1 MGLISGWLIGF
12 IPPLQK
18 CGTTPRDEPLL
29 QQHWIFE
36 AEAKELGERKG
47 IFRLR

>member
-29 QQHWIFE
+29 QQHGIFE
-36 AEAKELGERKG
+36 AETEETWREDGDLQT
-47 IFRLR
+47 